1 MNVCF
6 HCGEPLRGST
16 LTARVEQRDEP
27 VCCSGCQ
34 AVAELIAG
42 TGLGDF
48 YRYRDGSSVRPSEGS
63 QSDKW
68 RVYADP
74 QFAAQFTRTSKQQTS
89 VTLLIE
95 GLRCS
100 ACSWLIDQVLRRH
113 AGVHDVSVN
122 AATGRASVIWDNA
135 RLNLANS
142 QIQLGQIPAA
152 KKTLKELI
160 AAHPNAEVT
169 PSAQKRLKVLESIK

>member
-16 LTARVEQRDEP
+16 LVARVEQREQP

-48 YRYRDGSSVRPSEGS
+48 YRYRDGNSVRPRENV
-63 QSDKW
+63 QEDKW

-74 QFAAQFTRTSKQQTS
+74 QFAAQFTRTTKEQTS

-122 AATGRASVIWDNA
+122 AETGRASIIWDNA
-135 RLNLANS
+135 KLNLAD
-142 QIQLGQIPAA
+142 IMRTIAQLGYVP
-152 KKTLKELI
+152 
-160 AAHPNAEVT
+160 HPVT
-169 PSAQKRLKVLESIK
+169 DETVTRALREERRDSLKRLAVA

>member
-1 MNVCF
+1 MSICF

-16 LTARVEQRDEP
+16 LVARVEQRDEP

-48 YRYRDGSSVRPSEGS
+48 YRYRDGSSVRPRDVDRG
-63 QSDKW
+63 DKW

-74 QFAAQFTRTSKQQTS
+74 QFASQFTRTARGQTS

-113 AGVHDVSVN
+113 ASVVDVSVN
-122 AATGRASVIWDNA
+122 AATGRAS
-135 RLNLANS
+135 
-142 QIQLGQIPAA
+142 
-152 KKTLKELI
+152 E
-160 AAHPNAEVT
+160 
-169 PSAQKRLKVLESIK
+169 